1 MKPPSLFLSLGSE
14 ARALLVVA
22 WRGRLRGSAWL
33 WMEVALA
40 VLVLLLVI
48 FQYDFPVARL
58 TPIDNGAWVPG
69 YGPAAEAFSFWGDYL
84 TGTFIVSFGLIGA
97 GLVAKRETWRRAGL
111 AALLAAT
118 LAGIPGSTLRLTL
131 GRPRPSATAAE
142 AAAQLHRASPAE
154 VVPLVSFGRSLR
166 PSAPPDGFY
175 GPHPTALLQGFPS
188 GHATTSMATA
198 SALLVALPEIGIPAT
213 IGAIGVCWS
222 RAWLGRHYL
231 SDLVTGATL
240 GLAFGLPLGAAA
252 RRRNEVEGGAKL

>member
-1 MKPPSLFLSLGSE
+1 MPLLRALLAE
-14 ARALLVVA
+14 ARALLVEA
-22 WRGRLRGSAWL
+22 WRRRIRGSVWDWA
-33 WMEVALA
+33 MAVPTIFFALA
-40 VLVLLLVI
+40 AVAQ
-48 FQYDFPVARL
+48 FDFPVARL
-58 TPIDNGAWVPG
+58 TPIDNGAWTPG
-69 YGPAAEAFSFWGDYL
+69 LGPAAEAFSFWGDYL

-97 GLVAKRETWRRAGL
+97 GIVAKRETWRRAGL
-111 AALLAAT
+111 AALLAAS

-142 AAAQLHRASPAE
+142 AAAQLHRASPSQ
-154 VVPLVSFGRSLR
+154 VVPVVSFGRTLR

-198 SALLVALPEIGIPAT
+198 SALLVALPEVGVPAMV
-213 IGAIGVCWS
+213 GAVGVCWS

-231 SDLVTGATL
+231 SDLVTGAAL

-252 RRRNEVEGGAKL
+252 RRRNSLPQ